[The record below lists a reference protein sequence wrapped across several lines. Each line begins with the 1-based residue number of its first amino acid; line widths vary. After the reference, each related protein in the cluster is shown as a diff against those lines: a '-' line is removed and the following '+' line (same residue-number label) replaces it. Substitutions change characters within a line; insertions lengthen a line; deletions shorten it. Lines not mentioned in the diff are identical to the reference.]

1 MEYRYL
7 NRIDSPADLK
17 SLPIES
23 LPDVC
28 AELRDFIINELSHNP
43 GHLAS
48 SLGTIELTVALHYVY
63 DTPKD
68 KLVWDVGH
76 QAYGH
81 KILTGR
87 RDRFHTN
94 RQFKGLAP
102 FPTPA
107 ESEYDAFIAG
117 HASNSISAALGIEVA
132 VESRK
137 SRVESGESKV
147 ESGESRVESGESKV
161 ESGESRVESGE
172 SRVESGEVLASTPG
186 IVKSQ
191 EPRVVAI
198 IGDGAMTGGLAFEGL
213 NNTSMDKNNLLI
225 ILNDNNM
232 AIDPIKGGI
241 TQYLVD
247 ITTSKRYNDWRWR
260 TYQRLVKWHILD
272 EDKTMRVRRFSNNL
286 KTILTHQQKNIFQG
300 LNLRYFGPA
309 DGHNVIDLVR
319 ILNEIKDYRGP
330 KVLHI
335 ITKKGKGY
343 EPAEN
348 DVTTWHAPGEFDVAT
363 GERRSD
369 VVESQ
374 KSKVESTPGTVEN
387 IPPLWQEVFGETLLE
402 LAKEDERIVGVT
414 PAMPSGCSMTIMQ
427 KVFPERVYDVGIA
440 EGHAVT
446 FSAGMASQGIVPFC
460 NIYSSFLQRAYD
472 NIIHDVALPKLHVVL
487 CIDRAGI
494 VGNDGATHHGLFDL
508 AYLRPIPNLTIGAPM
523 TGDDLRTMMRM
534 AVNME
539 GPVAIRYPRGRTPN
553 VQRDDVQCTKDES
566 RKSKVESQE
575 VLASTPGIVESVGKG
590 VCLKEGTKVAVL
602 SIGAIGNTVAEA
614 IGLVESRESRV
625 ESQEDVQRDNVQGTI
640 VESQKVLASTPGIVE
655 SIAHYDMRWLKPIDT
670 EILDYVGTHFKK
682 VVTVEDGVI
691 SGGLG
696 SAVLEYFADKGYDA
710 HVTRLGI
717 NNQFVEHGSTK
728 ELYHMLHLDT
738 EGICESL
745 LQALEK

>member
-1 MEYRYL
+1 MLKKYYFCRGIVWACAHTSHEDMEYQYL
-7 NRIDSPADLK
+7 NSINSPADLK
-17 SLPIES
+17 QLPLAA
-23 LPDVC
+23 LPVLC
-28 AELRDFIINELSHNP
+28 MELRDFIINELSHNP

-48 SLGTIELTVALHYVY
+48 SLGTIELTVALHYVF
-63 DTPKD
+63 DTPND

-76 QAYGH
+76 QAYAH

-87 RDRFHTN
+87 RERFHTN

-102 FPTPA
+102 FPTPM

-117 HASNSISAALGIEVA
+117 HASNSISAALGIEV
-132 VESRK
+132 
-137 SRVESGESKV
+137 G
-147 ESGESRVESGESKV
+147 
-161 ESGESRVESGE
+161 
-172 SRVESGEVLASTPG
+172 STN
-186 IVKSQ
+186 K
-191 EPRVVAI
+191 RVVAI

-272 EDKTMRVRRFSNNL
+272 EQKTNRMRRFTNNL
-286 KTILTHQQKNIFQG
+286 KTILTRQPRNIFQG
-300 LNLRYFGPA
+300 LNIRYFGPA
-309 DGHNVIDLVR
+309 DGHSVTDLVR

-348 DVTTWHAPGEFDVAT
+348 DVTTWHAPGEFDVES
-363 GERRSD
+363 GERLNGLTDER
-369 VVESQ
+369 V
-374 KSKVESTPGTVEN
+374 
-387 IPPLWQEVFGETLLE
+387 PLWQEVFGETLLD
-402 LAKEDERIVGVT
+402 LAREDKRIVGVT

-427 KVFPERVYDVGIA
+427 KEFPERVYDVGIA

-508 AYLRPIPNLTIGAPM
+508 AYLRPIPNLTIAAPM
-523 TGDDLRTMMRM
+523 TGEDLREMMRM

-539 GPVAIRYPRGRTPN
+539 GPIAIRYPRGRTSERVN
-553 VQRDDVQCTKDES
+553 VERVNELT
-566 RKSKVESQE
+566 
-575 VLASTPGIVESVGKG
+575 IGKG
-590 VCLKEGTKVAVL
+590 VCLKEGKKVAVL

-614 IGLVESRESRV
+614 LPEGF
-625 ESQEDVQRDNVQGTI
+625 
-640 VESQKVLASTPGIVE
+640 
-655 SIAHYDMRWLKPIDT
+655 AHYDMRWLKPIDT
-670 EILDYVGTHFKK
+670 EILDYVGTHFKH

-696 SAVLEYFADKGYDA
+696 SAVLEYFADKGYA
-710 HVTRLGI
+710 AQVTRLGV
-717 NNQFVEHGSTK
+717 NDQFVEHGSTK
-728 ELYHMLHLDT
+728 ELYHMLHLDK

-745 LQALEK
+745 LQVLEK